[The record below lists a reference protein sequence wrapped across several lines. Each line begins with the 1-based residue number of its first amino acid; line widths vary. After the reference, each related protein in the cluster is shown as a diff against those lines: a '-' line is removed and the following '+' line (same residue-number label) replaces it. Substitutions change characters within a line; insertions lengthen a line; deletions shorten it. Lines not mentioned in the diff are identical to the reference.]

1 MSKTRK
7 EEMIMLKKKYYIGLD
22 QGTTGTTTLLLDEKW
37 NVVAR
42 GYKEHKQYYPK
53 FRFIPDCPSD
63 SVNSILLF
71 VRSAFSSSSTVVNR
85 SYE

>member
-1 MSKTRK
+1 MSKIRK

-42 GYKEHKQYYPK
+42 GYKEHKQYQQQK
-53 FRFIPDCPSD
+53 APSGA
-63 SVNSILLF
+63 
-71 VRSAFSSSSTVVNR
+71 RSKKETS
-85 SYE
+85 